1 MDAQRLRVGEV
12 DLDLCRYSGSDQY
25 SDGDI
30 EDELLEI
37 VKSNE
42 AYDKILSRCDDFS
55 IYYHLAEERGFIT
68 EVMDI
73 SGQDDVLEIGAGCGA
88 VTGALAD
95 KAGHVYCIELSKR
108 RSLINA
114 YRHKGYQNISIQVC
128 NYEDSVH
135 TKKYDVITLIG
146 VLEYAGYYIHA
157 KDPFEVFL
165 LDVNQKLKDGGKIY
179 IAIENRLG
187 IKYFS
192 GCKEDH
198 SGLEFE
204 GIEGYTEQSKAKTF
218 SYHELR
224 SLLQR
229 CGFEQ
234 MEFYYPYPDY
244 KFPSEIYSDRYYPCK
259 GSGFVKSSNYKS
271 ARNEYFDEIKFMN
284 SLQMEDEFRIFSN
297 SFLVCLRKQ
306 EKRG

>member
-1 MDAQRLRVGEV
+1 MDAKKLRIGNV
-12 DLDLCRYSGSDQY
+12 DLDLSQYSGSDQY

-30 EDELLEI
+30 EEELLKI
-37 VKSNE
+37 VKNTEDYDDVLSNCE
-42 AYDKILSRCDDFS
+42 DFA
-55 IYYHLAEERGFIT
+55 IYYHLAKEREFIV
-68 EVMDI
+68 EAMDI
-73 SGQDDVLEIGAGCGA
+73 SKQDEVLEIGAGCGA

-95 KAGHVYCIELSKR
+95 RAKCVHCIELSKR

-114 YRHKGYQNISIQVC
+114 YRHKRYDNISIQVC

-157 KDPFEVFL
+157 KEPCAAFL
-165 LDVNQKLKDGGKIY
+165 ADVRKKLKEGGRIY

-187 IKYFS
+187 LKYFS

-198 SGLEFE
+198 SGVEFD
-204 GIEGYTEQSKAKTF
+204 GIEGYVGKNKARTF
-218 SYHELR
+218 SYHELN
-224 SLLQR
+224 SLFKR

-234 MEFYYPYPDY
+234 VEFFYPYPDY
-244 KFPSEIYSDRYYPCK
+244 KFPDEIYSDEYYPRR
-259 GSGFVKSSNYKS
+259 GNGFAKSSNYIA
-271 ARNEYFDEIKFMN
+271 ARSECFDEIKFLN

-297 SFLVCLRKQ
+297 SFLVYLR
-306 EKRG
+306 

>member
-1 MDAQRLRVGEV
+1 MNTHKLQIGNVE
-12 DLDLCRYSGSDQY
+12 LDLRQYGGSDQY

-30 EDELLEI
+30 EEELLRI
-37 VKSNE
+37 VMSTE
-42 AYDKILSRCDDFS
+42 SYDEVLARCEDFA
-55 IYYHLAEERGFIT
+55 IYYHLAGEREFIT

-73 SGQDDVLEIGAGCGA
+73 SKQDEVLEIGAGCGA

-95 KAGHVYCIELSKR
+95 RASHVHCIDLSKR

-114 YRHKGYQNISIQVC
+114 YRHKRYDNISIQVC

-157 KDPFEVFL
+157 QDPYAAFL
-165 LDVNQKLKDGGKIY
+165 TDVREKLKEGGRIY

-187 IKYFS
+187 LKYFS

-198 SGLEFE
+198 SGVEFD
-204 GIEGYTEQSKAKTF
+204 GIEGYGSQNKARTF
-218 SYHELR
+218 SYSELKN
-224 SLLQR
+224 LFKR
-229 CGFEQ
+229 CGFKQ
-234 MEFYYPYPDY
+234 VEFFYPYPDY
-244 KFPSEIYSDRYYPCK
+244 KFPSEIYSDEYYPCR
-259 GSGFVKSSNYKS
+259 GNGFAKSSNYIT
-271 ARNEYFDEIKFMN
+271 ARSEYFDEIKFLN

-297 SFLVCLRKQ
+297 SFLVCLR
-306 EKRG
+306 